1 MDDQRRLSAAVLTGG
16 ASRRMGTDK
25 ASISL
30 GGMTLLERA
39 VRTLREV
46 ADEVIIVG
54 DRPSYHG
61 YGVRVEPDAFPGTGT
76 LGGIAT
82 AIRVASHS
90 RVLVVA
96 CDMPLLSPTLLRAM
110 AELPEDDDVV
120 VPWRPVEHERQGGKG
135 TYETLH
141 AIYRRDCLP
150 FIERRIAGGDLR
162 VVGFFPDVRVRGL
175 DEHWLRQ
182 YDPHLRS
189 FRNANTPEELDLVSQ
204 LLAEEHVS

>member
-1 MDDQRRLSAAVLTGG
+1 MNDQRRLSAAVLTGG

-39 VRTLREV
+39 LAIVREV
-46 ADEVIIVG
+46 ADEVFIVG
-54 DRPSYHG
+54 DRPSYHR
-61 YGVRVEPDAFPGTGT
+61 YGVRVESDAFPGAGT

-82 AIRVASHS
+82 ALRVASNP

-96 CDMPLLSPTLLRAM
+96 CDMPLLSPELLKAM
-110 AELPEDDDVV
+110 VELPVKDDVV
-120 VPWRPVEHERQGGKG
+120 VPWLPVEHERQGGKG

-150 FIERRIAGGDLR
+150 HIERRIADGELR
-162 VVGFFPDVRVRGL
+162 VVGFFDDVRVRML
-175 DEHWLRQ
+175 DEDWLRQ
-182 YDPHLRS
+182 YDPDLRS
-189 FRNANTPEELDLVSQ
+189 FRNANTPEELEIVRQ
-204 LLAEEHVS
+204 LLVEEHVS